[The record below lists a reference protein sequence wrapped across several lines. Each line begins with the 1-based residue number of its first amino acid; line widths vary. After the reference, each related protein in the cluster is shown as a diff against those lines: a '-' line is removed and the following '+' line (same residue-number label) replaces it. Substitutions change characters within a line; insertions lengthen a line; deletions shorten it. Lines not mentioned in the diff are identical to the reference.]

1 MRKIVFCFLI
11 MTFGKS
17 FQLLAQDT
25 LLWKYCIEAVATVGK
40 GTYAPLWLTANR
52 YGRGST
58 MPNAAAVR
66 AGLFGEVPIQRYG
79 HLASGIELSGAYH
92 FPSRMVMQ
100 QMYLDLGWKK
110 LNVSFG
116 VKERSPFLRSDLSLS
131 SGTLVGFCGCRA
143 TVCSWG
149 VLS

>member
-52 YGRGST
+52 YGWGST

-66 AGLFGEVPIQRYG
+66 AGTFGEVPILKYG
-79 HLASGIELSGAYH
+79 HLAAGMDLSGAYH
-92 FPSRMVMQ
+92 FSS
-100 QMYLDLGWKK
+100 QMSLLQIYLDLGWK
-110 LNVSFG
+110 
-116 VKERSPFLRSDLSLS
+116 
-131 SGTLVGFCGCRA
+131 
-143 TVCSWG
+143 
-149 VLS
+149 